1 EPVVPDRSIQ
11 GDGGVDGVQCLVD
24 VIELVA
30 GVLGELLE
38 SRLASE
44 LELESG
50 ARPPQLLLT
59 LLHVRRDADGVRLV
73 GDRPL
78 AGLADPP
85 GGVRRDIA
93 ALAPADRLGRAVE
106 ADRPLLDEVAEGNT
120 VTAIALRVRH
130 HEPEVA
136 G

>member
-24 VIELVA
+24 VFELVA

-50 ARPPQLLLT
+50 ARSPQLLLT

-85 GGVRRDIA
+85 RGVRGELE
-93 ALAPADRLGRAVE
+93 ALAPVELLDRAVE
-106 ADRPLLDEVAEGNT
+106 TDRPLLDEVAKGNT
-120 VTAIALRVRH
+120 VTAVS
-130 HEPEVA
+130 
-136 G
+136 